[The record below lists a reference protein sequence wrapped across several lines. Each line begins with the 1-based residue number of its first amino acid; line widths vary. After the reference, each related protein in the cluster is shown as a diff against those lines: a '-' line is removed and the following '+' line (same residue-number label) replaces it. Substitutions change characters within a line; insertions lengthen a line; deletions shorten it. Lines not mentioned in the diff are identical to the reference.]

1 MNLIGK
7 VKKMDVDRDGKASGP
22 YLRARV
28 AIDVVKPLRRGVLL
42 KTRKEGNPEWFEIQ
56 YEKLPFY
63 CLSCG
68 IMGHSELECDKPVI
82 RNDGGKLPYDIKLRA
97 PEIKKKKIH
106 SFMEAAAESYGS
118 GLSAGSKQSRGSAS
132 RSGDFRS
139 QDSKKGAGRDEEEEV
154 VSPLKTA
161 VPESSGRGVAA
172 THAKCQLFQAKEGDD
187 QVKVRK
193 RKSKGLEPSLTPDL
207 NLPIIDTS
215 ALVPA
220 GRVLSRVQQLAKNS
234 DGAVLSALEELP
246 KKQKR
251 SSKTNDAG
259 SAAAASSSPR
269 RAQ

>member
-1 MNLIGK
+1 
-7 VKKMDVDRDGKASGP
+7 
-22 YLRARV
+22 
-28 AIDVVKPLRRGVLL
+28 
-42 KTRKEGNPEWFEIQ
+42 
-56 YEKLPFY
+56 
-63 CLSCG
+63 
-68 IMGHSELECDKPVI
+68 
-82 RNDGGKLPYDIKLRA
+82 
-97 PEIKKKKIH
+97 
-106 SFMEAAAESYGS
+106 
-118 GLSAGSKQSRGSAS
+118 
-132 RSGDFRS
+132 
-139 QDSKKGAGRDEEEEV
+139 
-154 VSPLKTA
+154 
-161 VPESSGRGVAA
+161 VAA